1 MTIYIYRSLTYLHGS
16 KMSHT
21 SSPEIFPRQC
31 CPTQRISA
39 SWDCE
44 KFVSENCTKILVT
57 FIVVE
62 YESSF
67 EFPLRNGWTCAGY
80 KWDEYEPSLQK
91 KGNHFWGC
99 GELAF
104 GMLNRHLEPSGR
116 VSFKFK
122 RQHFTHCGEQIVNK
136 SWTNMTER
144 FHCMITHM
152 SHTVFHHISRMVSRE
167 VVIVRTW
174 DFYTISQVKGIAS
187 KWF

>member
-1 MTIYIYRSLTYLHGS
+1 
-16 KMSHT
+16 MSHT

-62 YESSF
+62 YESPF

-91 KGNHFWGC
+91 KRKPFLRLRWTGIWDV
-99 GELAF
+99 ESAF
-104 GMLNRHLEPSGR
+104 GTIWEG
-116 VSFKFK
+116 KF
-122 RQHFTHCGEQIVNK
+122 QIQTAAFHSLWWTNSEQILNEHD
-136 SWTNMTER
+136 WE
-144 FHCMITHM
+144 
-152 SHTVFHHISRMVSRE
+152 VSLHDHPYVAYFIIFPEWFPGRLLLSKE
-167 VVIVRTW
+167 V
-174 DFYTISQVKGIAS
+174 
-187 KWF
+187 